1 MNSLIIEESP
11 SVNLETVFSAEDLA
25 RVDLKRIP
33 HHVAIIM
40 DGNRRWA
47 MKQELP
53 AMMGHWK
60 GADTLTHIVR
70 AASELGIKVLTVY
83 AFSTENWKR
92 SPEEVE
98 ALMQLFKVYLQQQK
112 EPMVQ
117 EGVRLSTIGHLEGLS
132 MDLQQVLAETKSA
145 TAHCQKIEL
154 VLAINYGG
162 RDDIKRALVAMIE
175 DVELGVLGKQEV
187 SEETISAYLDTSKW
201 SDPEIL
207 IRTSGEIRLSN
218 FLIWQL
224 SYSEFYH
231 VDVLWPDFDAK
242 ELLKAICELQQ
253 RSRRFGGK

>member
-1 MNSLIIEESP
+1 MNSWIIEEP
-11 SVNLETVFSAEDLA
+11 LPINHETVFSEEELASLDLS
-25 RVDLKRIP
+25 RIP

-47 MKQELP
+47 MKQDLP

-70 AASELGIKVLTVY
+70 AASDLGIKVLTVF

-98 ALMQLFKVYLQQQK
+98 ALMHLFKVYLQEQK
-112 EPMVQ
+112 APMVQ
-117 EGVRLSTIGHLEGLS
+117 EGVRLDTIGHFEGLS
-132 MDLQQVLAETKSA
+132 SDLKQVLAETKSA

-162 RDDIKRALVAMIE
+162 RDDIKRALASMIE
-175 DVELGVLGKQEV
+175 DVELGILAKHEI
-187 SEETISAYLDTSKW
+187 SEETISDYLDTSKW

-207 IRTSGEIRLSN
+207 IRTSGENRLSN

-231 VDVLWPDFDAK
+231 VDVLWPDFNAK
-242 ELLKAICELQQ
+242 ELLKAIRELQQ
-253 RSRRFGGK
+253 RSRRFGGT